1 MTGRRGRGRD
11 GEQDGGFALLIV
23 LWTLV
28 LLSFLVSVVVTSADR
43 QLRTV
48 YAMRRAA
55 QMRAAA
61 DGEIWVGIFH
71 ALDRSPGHWN
81 ADGREHVQTAG
92 GLTSRIR
99 LASEAGLVNPNI
111 ASRALLAALLQVCGA
126 QKKQADDIAANM
138 VQWRSTA
145 GQGNAART
153 KALYLA
159 AGRPYTPPGD
169 IFRSMDEIGLVL
181 GMTPGLLRAVR
192 PYLSVTQQNDPD
204 LAVADPAVR
213 RALDMAGAPHVRTSP
228 EGGKPVTLLV
238 TVAMDD
244 GQGGHASRRAT
255 VLVSPGARAGQDL
268 AGRVHIV
275 ALGS

>member
-1 MTGRRGRGRD
+1 M
-11 GEQDGGFALLIV
+11 IV

-48 YAMRRAA
+48 HAMRRAA

-61 DGEIWVGIFH
+61 DGEIWLGIFH
-71 ALDRSPGHWN
+71 VLDRSPGHWN
-81 ADGREHVQTAG
+81 ADGREHVQAAG

-126 QKKQADDIAANM
+126 QKIQADAIAANM
-138 VQWRSTA
+138 AEWRSTA

-159 AGRPYTPPGD
+159 AGRPYAPPGD
-169 IFRSMDEIGLVL
+169 MFRSVDEIGLVL
-181 GMTPGLLRAVR
+181 GMTPALLRAVR

-204 LAVADPAVR
+204 IALADPAVR
-213 RALDMAGAPHVRTSP
+213 RALEMAGAPHARTSP
-228 EGGKPVTLLV
+228 DSGRPVTILV

-244 GQGGHASRRAT
+244 GQGGHVSRRAT
-255 VLVSPGARAGQDL
+255 VLLSPGARAGEDP
-268 AGRVHIV
+268 AGRVRIL
-275 ALGS
+275 ALGA